1 MEAWL
6 PRVYMVQ
13 SPVFELLAS
22 LFRLQCHE
30 RLSRDGDGVAPLED
44 FDLGLW
50 VQRVRSELSQD
61 MQEALETFF
70 NYESFMGLSMAKFS
84 WETNSWSSVDGFLK
98 MLGEA
103 PPAVLFERFLNTG
116 YTPEGSVETDDPEKV
131 RDYINRTNLPDIEKW
146 KFAYLYLNMETTK
159 ARFIELL
166 AFCNRLYFAQEW
178 DDLRRQQAESI
189 DATQKSVHRPEDLL
203 DVFPHLEGVPLE
215 DPNATIVLAPSVFY
229 HLDSLSSF
237 DDEHHLYLSIY
248 GVRYPG
254 RPSMRGDEVIAFMK
268 ALADETRIKIIKILA
283 MGPRFGY
290 ELAQQL
296 KLSNSTIS
304 HHLSIL
310 AESGVVRPTREE
322 NRVSYALERQYLR
335 GLMEAMAKQLL
346 G

>member
-1 MEAWL
+1 MEALL
-6 PRVYMVQ
+6 PRVYLVQ

-30 RLSRDGDGVAPLED
+30 RLSREDDGVAPLEE

-50 VQRVRSELSQD
+50 VQRVRSELPQD
-61 MQEALETFF
+61 IREALETFF
-70 NYESFMGLSMAKFS
+70 DYESFMGLSMAKFA

-98 MLGEA
+98 VLDET
-103 PPAVLFERFLNTG
+103 PPATLFERFLNTG
-116 YTPEGSVETDDPEKV
+116 YTPEGSVETDDPKKV

-146 KFAYLYLNMETTK
+146 KFAYLYLNMERTK

-166 AFCNRLYFAQEW
+166 SVCGRLYFAQKW
-178 DDLRRQQAESI
+178 DDLRQQQAKSM
-189 DATQKSVHRPEDLL
+189 DAVRKGVHRREDLL

-215 DPNATIVLAPSVFY
+215 NPNATVVLAPSVFY

-237 DDEHHLYLSIY
+237 DDEHRLYLSIY

-254 RPSMRGDEVIAFMK
+254 RRSMRGDEVIAFMK
-268 ALADETRIKIIKILA
+268 AMADETRIKIIKILG

-310 AESGVVRPTREE
+310 AEAGVVRPTREE
-322 NRVSYALERQYLR
+322 NRVSYALERQCLR
-335 GLMEAMAKQLL
+335 DLLEAMAKQLL